1 MTRGGQGSDSGSVA
15 AAGRP
20 HGSAARLVTAAIAGS
35 REWGISPWDALIVR
49 AAEAA
54 GCRRLVTEDLAHG
67 AVYGSVR
74 VENPFRT

>member
-1 MTRGGQGSDSGSVA
+1 
-15 AAGRP
+15 
-20 HGSAARLVTAAIAGS
+20 VT
-35 REWGISPWDALIVR
+35 PQDALIVR

-54 GCRRLVTEDLAHG
+54 GCRRLLTEHLADG